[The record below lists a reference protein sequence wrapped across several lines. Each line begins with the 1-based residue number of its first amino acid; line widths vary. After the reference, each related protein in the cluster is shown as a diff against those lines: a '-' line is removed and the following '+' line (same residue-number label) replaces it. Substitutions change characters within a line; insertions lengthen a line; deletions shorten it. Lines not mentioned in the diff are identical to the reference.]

1 MSAACDAS
9 MPRSVPG
16 ERHHQAVHWWT
27 QEIAELRTRC
37 IQARRMFQK
46 TRCRRIRYNEE
57 EVSRCY
63 EAYKE
68 ARHTL
73 QREIKIAKAR
83 SWRDLTG

>member
-1 MSAACDAS
+1 MNAACDS
-9 MPRSVPG
+9 LMPRFVPG
-16 ERHHQAVHWWT
+16 GRHHQAIHWWT

-37 IQARRMFQK
+37 VQARRMFQ
-46 TRCRRIRYNEE
+46 RARRRRIRYNEE

-63 EAYKE
+63 EAYRE

-83 SWRDLTG
+83 S